1 MPALLILGVVAG
13 VYVLTI
19 VVDAL
24 RSLRRRKLRGKR
36 RGAQWRRRLPIAL
49 IAGAI
54 VSLLFAFGQ
63 VRLDKQVTSGT
74 VVLAIDVSHSM
85 GATDVEPNRLAAAE
99 AAASSFL
106 DRVPVGFRVGLATF
120 SATSAVPVAPTSDR
134 TQVSDALGS
143 LAVDTGT
150 GTVIGDGLSAA
161 LDAIQADRGGGDRPA
176 AVVLLSDGMDSGS
189 SIPPEDAAARAR
201 QMDVAVYTVAIGQ
214 PASEASAVAGGSA
227 SAAAPSDVLAGIA
240 EATGAKAYTT
250 QTAGP
255 AHPGVQRA
263 RFAAVD
269 RARDRRERRT
279 VRDRCDRDDA
289 HRRGGAPGRDTR
301 PLRVTDLVLHDVTD
315 PVA

>member
-1 MPALLILGVVAG
+1 MPALLILGVVAV

-24 RSLRRRKLRGKR
+24 RSLRRRKLHGKR

-85 GATDVEPNRLAAAE
+85 GATDVQPNRLAAAE
-99 AAASSFL
+99 VAATSFL
-106 DRVPVGFRVGLATF
+106 DRVPAGFRVGLATF
-120 SATSAVPVAPTSDR
+120 SVTSAVPVAPTSDR

-161 LDAIQADRGGGDRPA
+161 LDAIQADRNGGDRPA

-201 QMDVAVYTVAIGQ
+201 QLDVAVYTVAIGQ

-227 SAAAPSDVLAGIA
+227 SAAAPSDVLARIA
-240 EATGAKAYTT
+240 EETGAKAYTT
-250 QTAGP
+250 QTAGQLTQVYNALGSRLSTELAIDESAGP
-255 AHPGVQRA
+255 YVIAAIVMTLIA
-263 RFAAVD
+263 AAVLLVGT
-269 RARDRRERRT
+269 RDPY
-279 VRDRCDRDDA
+279 A
-289 HRRGGAPGRDTR
+289 
-301 PLRVTDLVLHDVTD
+301 
-315 PVA
+315 

>member
-1 MPALLILGVVAG
+1 MSSAWKPALLILGVVAV

-85 GATDVEPNRLAAAE
+85 GATDVQPNRLAAAE
-99 AAASSFL
+99 VAATSFL
-106 DRVPVGFRVGLATF
+106 DRVPAGFRVGLATF
-120 SATSAVPVAPTSDR
+120 SVTSAVPVAPTSDR

-143 LAVDTGT
+143 LTVDTGT

-161 LDAIQADRGGGDRPA
+161 LDAIQADRNGGDRPA

-189 SIPPEDAAARAR
+189 TIPPQQAASRAR
-201 QMDVAVYTVAIGQ
+201 ELSVAVFTVAIGQ
-214 PASEASAVAGGSA
+214 PSSESSGAPTSAGAGSA
-227 SAAAPSDVLAGIA
+227 TAAASSDVLARIA
-240 EATGAKAYTT
+240 EETGARAYTT
-250 QTAGP
+250 QTADQLTQVYDTLGSRLSTELAIDESAGP
-255 AHPGVQRA
+255 YVI
-263 RFAAVD
+263 AAIAMTLIAAGALLVGN
-269 RARDRRERRT
+269 RDPY
-279 VRDRCDRDDA
+279 A
-289 HRRGGAPGRDTR
+289 
-301 PLRVTDLVLHDVTD
+301 
-315 PVA
+315 

>member
-1 MPALLILGVVAG
+1 MSALLILGVVAV

-19 VVDAL
+19 AVDYV
-24 RSLRRRKLRGKR
+24 RSLRWRKLHGKR
-36 RGAQWRRRLPIAL
+36 RGSQWRRRLPIAL

-85 GATDVEPNRLAAAE
+85 GATDVQPNRLAAAE
-99 AAASSFL
+99 VAATAFL
-106 DRVPVGFRVGLATF
+106 DRLPAGFRVGLATF
-120 SATSAVPVAPTSDR
+120 SVTSAVPVAPTSDR

-161 LDAIQADRGGGDRPA
+161 LDAIQADRNGGDRPA

-201 QMDVAVYTVAIGQ
+201 QLDVAVYTVAIGQ
-214 PASEASAVAGGSA
+214 PTSEASAVASGSA
-227 SAAAPSDVLAGIA
+227 SVPAPSDVLAAIA
-240 EATGAKAYTT
+240 HETGARAYTT
-250 QTAGP
+250 QTAGQLTQVYNALGSRLSTELAIDESAGP
-255 AHPGVQRA
+255 YVIAAIVMTLIA
-263 RFAAVD
+263 AAVLLVGT
-269 RARDRRERRT
+269 RDPY
-279 VRDRCDRDDA
+279 A
-289 HRRGGAPGRDTR
+289 
-301 PLRVTDLVLHDVTD
+301 
-315 PVA
+315 

>member
-1 MPALLILGVVAG
+1 MSSAWKPALLILGVVAV

-63 VRLDKQVTSGT
+63 VRLNKQVTTGT
-74 VVLAIDVSHSM
+74 VMLAIDVSHSM
-85 GATDVEPNRLAAAE
+85 GATDVEPNRLTAAE

-106 DRVPVGFRVGLATF
+106 DRVPAGFRVGLATF

-161 LDAIQADRGGGDRPA
+161 LDAIQADRNGGDRPA

-214 PASEASAVAGGSA
+214 PASEASPVAGGSA
-227 SAAAPSDVLAGIA
+227 SAAAPSDVLARIA

-250 QTAGP
+250 QTAGQLTQVYNALGSRLSTELAIDESAGP
-255 AHPGVQRA
+255 YVIAAIVMTLIA
-263 RFAAVD
+263 AAVLLVGT
-269 RARDRRERRT
+269 RDPY
-279 VRDRCDRDDA
+279 A
-289 HRRGGAPGRDTR
+289 
-301 PLRVTDLVLHDVTD
+301 
-315 PVA
+315 